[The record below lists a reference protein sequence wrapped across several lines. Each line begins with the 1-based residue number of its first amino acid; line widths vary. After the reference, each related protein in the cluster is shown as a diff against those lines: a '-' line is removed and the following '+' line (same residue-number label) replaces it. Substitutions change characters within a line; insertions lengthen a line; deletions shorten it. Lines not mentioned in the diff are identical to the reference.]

1 MEGLRRSGLTHSET
15 VGRGGTGGGGD
26 GGSAEALIRFL
37 SDSIGPALSHSAK
50 EAHLLREDNRKLR
63 EMLADAIPDLGA
75 TPDAAASKEEMS
87 GGRGGGRGGQQQKD
101 LEERLKHELQTK
113 VSLVQDILLLQGQ
126 VEELQQQVELR
137 ELALRKA
144 FEQAKGLED
153 ENAALRAE
161 RSTFLEAHSS
171 MFEEE
176 VKKAVHGGDE
186 ARAQLLKVQLEAHEL
201 RYAVETAKNSE
212 QAAQVRLV
220 EATDLQREME
230 QEFVTY
236 KHMTHQAKELA
247 DATVHQLQ
255 SEVQALQKA
264 CEELETVRTAMSVDL
279 GKVCS
284 ELQALRV
291 AHQEVTLQL
300 QAEKQSAIGRFKLW
314 EQELEDRAAEVQELT
329 AQLQHKESDNRDIPP
344 PKRVEVCLVQVTT
357 TLTCV

>member
-1 MEGLRRSGLTHSET
+1 MIAKS
-15 VGRGGTGGGGD
+15 VNNTG
-26 GGSAEALIRFL
+26 
-37 SDSIGPALSHSAK
+37 
-50 EAHLLREDNRKLR
+50 
-63 EMLADAIPDLGA
+63 
-75 TPDAAASKEEMS
+75 
-87 GGRGGGRGGQQQKD
+87 QQKD

-153 ENAALRAE
+153 ENAALRVE
-161 RSTFLEAHSS
+161 RSTFLEDHSS

-201 RYAVETAKNSE
+201 CYAVETAKNSE
-212 QAAQVRLV
+212 QAAQLRLV

-236 KHMTHQAKELA
+236 KHMAHQAKELA
-247 DATVHQLQ
+247 DATIHQLQ
-255 SEVQALQKA
+255 SEVQAQQKA

-291 AHQEVTLQL
+291 AHQDVTLQL
-300 QAEKQSAIGRFKLW
+300 QAERQSAIGRFKLW
-314 EQELEDRAAEVQELT
+314 EQELEDRATEVQELT
-329 AQLQHKESDNRDIPP
+329 AKLQLKGSDDIPLS
-344 PKRVEVCLVQVTT
+344 KRVEVQGNEELESEAEAAGSFSEKFLYTFYDWFCFPEKYFR
-357 TLTCV
+357 

>member
-1 MEGLRRSGLTHSET
+1 M
-15 VGRGGTGGGGD
+15 
-26 GGSAEALIRFL
+26 
-37 SDSIGPALSHSAK
+37 
-50 EAHLLREDNRKLR
+50 LREDNRKLR
-63 EMLADAIPDLGA
+63 GMLADAVPPLGRDQSESLWPQDPGA
-75 TPDAAASKEEMS
+75 TPGASASQEDVSLWHRRQNRVVPGICVAVDDVGGGAGGGGGEE
-87 GGRGGGRGGQQQKD
+87 GGGGRGAGGGHED
-101 LEERLKHELQTK
+101 LERRLKHELQTK
-113 VSLVQDILLLQGQ
+113 ASLVQDIILLQGQ
-126 VEELQQQVELR
+126 LEELQQQVESR
-137 ELALRKA
+137 DLALSKA

-161 RSTFLEAHSS
+161 RSTFLEEHSS

-220 EATDLQREME
+220 EATDVQREME